1 MIRLAGKQM
10 VPVSATYNRNTGEIR
25 IDWAENAESFR
36 RFGEIMRKIGRDYQA
51 ALDAE
56 ARAEYEE
63 KKAAGNGTGR
73 RDGLLL

>member
-1 MIRLAGKQM
+1 MAGKQL
-10 VPVSATYNRNTGEIR
+10 VPVSATFNRNTGEIR
-25 IDWAENAESFR
+25 IEWAENVDSFR
-36 RFGEIMRKIGRDYQA
+36 RFGEIMRQIGREYQA

-63 KKAAGNGTGR
+63 KKAAENGTGR

>member
-1 MIRLAGKQM
+1 MAGTQM
-10 VPVSATYNRNTGEIR
+10 VPVGATFNRNTGEIR
-25 IDWAENAESFR
+25 IEWAENADSFR

-56 ARAEYEE
+56 ARAKYEE
-63 KKAAGNGTGR
+63 KKAAGNGTRR

>member
-1 MIRLAGKQM
+1 MAGNQL
-10 VPVSATYNRNTGEIR
+10 VPVGATFNRNTGEIR
-25 IDWAENAESFR
+25 IEWAENADSFR

-56 ARAEYEE
+56 ARAKYEE
-63 KKAAGNGTGR
+63 KKTARNGTGR